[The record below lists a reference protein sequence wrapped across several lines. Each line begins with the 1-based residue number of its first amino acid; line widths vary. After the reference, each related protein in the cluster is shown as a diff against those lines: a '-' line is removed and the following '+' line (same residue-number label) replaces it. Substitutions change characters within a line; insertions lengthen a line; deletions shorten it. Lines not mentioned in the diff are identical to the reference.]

1 MNLAHSMH
9 TVGDRFYSGG
19 GQGYCMR
26 GEDRKTEGMFCYISA
41 ESVVPEDHPLRPIRA
56 MADKSLQEMSSAFEK
71 MYSHTGRPSIAPEK
85 LMKGLLLQTLYS
97 IKSVRL
103 LMEQLGYNILFKWF
117 VGLGIDEKVWDH
129 SVFSQNQDRLISS
142 DIAKIFLDKIQKQ
155 AGEAGLLSNE
165 HFTVDGTLIDAWAS
179 IKSFHKKDEDPP
191 TKGSHNDTV
200 DFHGKKLTNE
210 THESKT
216 DPDSRLFRK
225 GKGKEAKLSYMGHVL
240 MENRNGLI
248 IDTELTPAT
257 GTAERDA
264 ASEMVERVSGKKRI
278 TVGGDKNYDTR
289 DFIETLKGL
298 KVTPHVA
305 QNDQRRASAIDRR
318 TTRHEGYSIS
328 QKKRK
333 LVEEIF
339 GWMKTVGNLR
349 KTKYR
354 GREKVSWHF
363 ALAAAAYN
371 LVRMR
376 NLGVSVS

>member
-1 MNLAHSMH
+1 
-9 TVGDRFYSGG
+9 
-19 GQGYCMR
+19 MR
-26 GEDRKTEGMFCYISA
+26 GDDKKSEGMFYYISA
-41 ESVVPEDHPLRPIRA
+41 ESVVPQDHPLRPIRA
-56 MADKSLQEMSSAFEK
+56 IADKALEDMTSAFEK
-71 MYSHTGRPSIAPEK
+71 IHSHTGRPSIAPEK

-142 DIAKIFLDKIQKQ
+142 DIAKTFLEKIQQQ
-155 AGEAGLLSNE
+155 AGKAGLLSSE
-165 HFTVDGTLIDAWAS
+165 HFTVDGTLIEAWAS
-179 IKSFHKKDEDPP
+179 MKSFRRKDEEEPP
-191 TKGSHNDTV
+191 TKGSRNDAV
-200 DFHGKKLTNE
+200 DFHGEKLTNE
-210 THESKT
+210 THESTT

-248 IDTELTPAT
+248 IDTELTSAT
-257 GTAERDA
+257 GTAEREA
-264 ASEMVERVSGKKRI
+264 ATDMVCGVSGKKRI
-278 TVGGDKNYDTR
+278 TVAGDKNYDTR
-289 DFIETLKGL
+289 DFVETLRGL
-298 KVTPHVA
+298 QVTPHVA
-305 QNDQRRASAIDRR
+305 QNDKRRASAIDIR
-318 TTRHEGYSIS
+318 TTRHEGYAVS
-328 QKKRK
+328 QKKRR

-349 KTKYR
+349 KVKYR

-376 NLGVSVS
+376 SLGVGVS

>member
-1 MNLAHSMH
+1 
-9 TVGDRFYSGG
+9 
-19 GQGYCMR
+19 MR
-26 GEDRKTEGMFCYISA
+26 GDDKKSEGMFCYISA

-56 MADKSLQEMSSAFEK
+56 IADKALEDMTSAFEK

-142 DIAKIFLDKIQKQ
+142 DIAKAFLEKIQRQ
-155 AGEAGLLSNE
+155 AEKAELLSSE
-165 HFTVDGTLIDAWAS
+165 HFTVDGTLIEAWAS
-179 IKSFHKKDEDPP
+179 IKSFRRKDEEEPP
-191 TKGSHNDTV
+191 TKGSRNDAV
-200 DFHGKKLTNE
+200 DFHGEKRKNE
-210 THESKT
+210 THESTT
-216 DPDSRLFRK
+216 DPDSRLFKK

-248 IDTELTPAT
+248 IDTELTTAT

-264 ASEMVERVSGKKRI
+264 ATDMVRGVSGKKRI
-278 TVGGDKNYDTR
+278 TVAGDKNYDTR
-289 DFIETLKGL
+289 DFVKTLRGL
-298 KVTPHVA
+298 QVTPHVA
-305 QNDQRRASAIDRR
+305 QNDKRRASAIDIR
-318 TTRHEGYSIS
+318 TTRHEGYAVS

-349 KTKYR
+349 KIKYR

-363 ALAAAAYN
+363 TLAAAAYN

-376 NLGVSVS
+376 SLGVGVS

>member
-1 MNLAHSMH
+1 
-9 TVGDRFYSGG
+9 
-19 GQGYCMR
+19 MR
-26 GEDRKTEGMFCYISA
+26 GDDKKSEGMFCYVSA
-41 ESVVPEDHPLRPIRA
+41 ESVVPEDHPLRPIRT
-56 MADKSLQEMSSAFEK
+56 MAEKALQEMSSAFEK

-129 SVFSQNQDRLISS
+129 SVFSQNQDRLITS
-142 DIAKIFLDKIQKQ
+142 DIAKAFLEKIQQQ
-155 AGEAGLLSNE
+155 AGKAGLLSNE
-165 HFTVDGTLIDAWAS
+165 HFTVDGTLIEAWAS
-179 IKSFHKKDEDPP
+179 MKSFRRKDEEEPP
-191 TKGSHNDTV
+191 TTGGRNDAV
-200 DFHGKKLTNE
+200 DFHGEKLTNE
-210 THESKT
+210 THESTT
-216 DPDSRLFRK
+216 DPDSRLFKK

-248 IDTELTPAT
+248 IDTELTLAT

-264 ASEMVERVSGKKRI
+264 AADMVSGVSGKKRI
-278 TVGGDKNYDTR
+278 TVAGDKNYDTR
-289 DFIETLKGL
+289 DFVETLRGQQA
-298 KVTPHVA
+298 TPHVA
-305 QNDQRRASAIDRR
+305 QNNRRRVSAIDGR
-318 TTRHEGYSIS
+318 TTSHEGYSIS

-349 KTKYR
+349 KIKYR

-363 ALAAAAYN
+363 TLAAAAYN

-376 NLGVSVS
+376 NLGVGVS

>member
-1 MNLAHSMH
+1 MAHTMH
-9 TVGDRFYSGG
+9 IEGSRYNPRGE
-19 GQGYCMR
+19 QANYMR
-26 GEDRKTEGMFCYISA
+26 GDDKKSEGMFCYISA
-41 ESVVPEDHPLRPIRA
+41 ESVVPQDHPLRPIRA
-56 MADKSLQEMSSAFEK
+56 ISDKALEDMTSAFEK

-142 DIAKIFLDKIQKQ
+142 DIAKAFLEKIQQQ
-155 AGEAGLLSNE
+155 AGKAGLLSSE
-165 HFTVDGTLIDAWAS
+165 HFTVDGTLIEAWAS
-179 IKSFHKKDEDPP
+179 MKSFRRKDEGEPP
-191 TKGSHNDTV
+191 TKGSRNDAV
-200 DFHGKKLTNE
+200 DFHGEKRKND
-210 THESKT
+210 THESTT
-216 DPDSRLFRK
+216 DPDSRLFKK

-248 IDTELTPAT
+248 IDTELTSAT
-257 GTAERDA
+257 GTAEREA
-264 ASEMVERVSGKKRI
+264 AADMVLGVSGKKRI
-278 TVGGDKNYDTR
+278 TVAGDKNYDTK
-289 DFIETLKGL
+289 DFVELLRGL
-298 KVTPHVA
+298 QVTPHVA
-305 QNDQRRASAIDRR
+305 QNDTRRASAIDTR
-318 TTRHEGYSIS
+318 TTRHEGYAVS

-349 KTKYR
+349 KVKYR

-363 ALAAAAYN
+363 TLAAAAYN

-376 NLGVSVS
+376 SLGVGAS

>member
-1 MNLAHSMH
+1 MH
-9 TVGDRFYSGG
+9 IEGSRYYPKGELEN
-19 GQGYCMR
+19 YMR
-26 GEDRKTEGMFCYISA
+26 GDDKKSEGMFCYISA
-41 ESVVPEDHPLRPIRA
+41 ESVVPKDHPLRPIRA
-56 MADKSLQEMSSAFEK
+56 IADKALEDMTSAFEE

-142 DIAKIFLDKIQKQ
+142 DIAKVFLEKIQQQ
-155 AGEAGLLSNE
+155 AGKAGLLSSE
-165 HFTVDGTLIDAWAS
+165 HFTVDGTLIEAWAS
-179 IKSFHKKDEDPP
+179 MKSFRRKDEEEPP
-191 TKGSHNDTV
+191 IKGSRNDAV
-200 DFHGKKLTNE
+200 DFHGEQRKND
-210 THESKT
+210 THESTT
-216 DPDSRLFRK
+216 DPESRLFKK

-248 IDTELTPAT
+248 IDTELTSAT
-257 GTAERDA
+257 GTAEREA
-264 ASEMVERVSGKKRI
+264 ATDMVCEVSGKKRI
-278 TVGGDKNYDTR
+278 TVAADKNYDTK
-289 DFIETLKGL
+289 DFVKTMRGL
-298 KVTPHVA
+298 QVTPHVA
-305 QNDQRRASAIDRR
+305 QNDTRRSSAIDTR
-318 TTRHEGYSIS
+318 TTRHAGYAVS

-349 KTKYR
+349 KVKYR

-363 ALAAAAYN
+363 NLAAAAYN

-376 NLGVSVS
+376 SLGVGVS

>member
-1 MNLAHSMH
+1 
-9 TVGDRFYSGG
+9 
-19 GQGYCMR
+19 MR
-26 GEDRKTEGMFCYISA
+26 GNDKKSEGMFCYISA
-41 ESVVPEDHPLRPIRA
+41 ETVVPKEHPLRPIRA
-56 MADKSLQEMSSAFEK
+56 MADKALEDMTSAFEK

-142 DIAKIFLDKIQKQ
+142 DIAKAFLEKIQQQ
-155 AGEAGLLSNE
+155 AGKAELLSNE

-179 IKSFHKKDEDPP
+179 IKSFRRKDEEEPP
-191 TKGSHNDTV
+191 TTGGRNDAV
-200 DFHGKKLTNE
+200 DFHGEKRTNE
-210 THESKT
+210 THESTT
-216 DPDSRLFRK
+216 DPDSRLFKK

-248 IDTELTPAT
+248 TDTELTLAT

-264 ASEMVERVSGKKRI
+264 ATDMVRGVSGTKRI
-278 TVGGDKNYDTR
+278 TVAGDKNYDTK
-289 DFIETLKGL
+289 DFVKTLRNL

-305 QNDQRRASAIDRR
+305 QNDKRRASAIDVR
-318 TTRHEGYSIS
+318 TTRHKGYAVS

-349 KTKYR
+349 KIKYR
-354 GREKVSWHF
+354 GREKVAWHF
-363 ALAAAAYN
+363 TLAAVAYN

-376 NLGVSVS
+376 SLGVGAS